1 MVVFEE
7 TNDENINVLMPFPLG
22 TWPLKIRSI
31 GQHVGGFKHH
41 LNDYFVVFYGA
52 CSLE

>member
-7 TNDENINVLMPFPLG
+7 TNDENLNVLIPFSLG
-22 TWPLKIRSI
+22 TKPLKIRSI
-31 GQHVGGFKHH
+31 GQHVGGFKHP
-41 LNDYFVVFYGA
+41 LNGSLEVFLSA